1 MPPVKVVDGYDVLIV
16 GSGFGGSVAALRLA
30 EKGYR
35 VAVLEAGK
43 RFATE
48 DFPLT
53 NWNLRRSV
61 WMPKLFCHGILRLTL
76 LSDVLVGSG
85 AGVGGGSL
93 VYANTLP
100 VPRADVFRHTEW
112 PSGRDWEEALAPH
125 YVTAKRML
133 GAATNPRLT
142 EADRVLRECAE
153 EIGKGGTFRRT
164 DVAVFFGEPGEGSP
178 TPTSAARVLRVR
190 AVCFAED
197 AWSAAATTPRTRWT
211 RTTSTWP
218 RSAGRGSFRKRRWTR
233 SGRKT
238 TVVTPSRAFAARRSW
253 PATGK
258 SGAPPWSS
266 WPRAFSARS
275 TSFCVH
281 ANAGPC
287 RHFRQRSAG
296 AFARTARR
304 SSGQPRA
311 ARRSISRRASRSRQA
326 LTQTMSLT
334 SNRCGTREVPI

>member
-43 RFATE
+43 RFGSE
-48 DFPLT
+48 DFADT
-53 NWNLRRSV
+53 NWKVWRFL

-125 YVTAKRML
+125 YATAKRML

-164 DVAVFFGEPGEGSP
+164 EVAVFFGEPGKEVPDPYFGGDGP
-178 TPTSAARVLRVR
+178 A
-190 AVCFAED
+190 
-197 AWSAAATTPRTRWT
+197 
-211 RTTSTWP
+211 
-218 RSAGRGSFRKRRWTR
+218 R
-233 SGRKT
+233 SGC
-238 TVVTPSRAFAARRSW
+238 V
-253 PATGK
+253 
-258 SGAPPWSS
+258 
-266 WPRAFSARS
+266 
-275 TSFCVH
+275 FCGGCMV
-281 ANAGPC
+281 GC
-287 RHFRQRSAG
+287 RHNAKNTLDKNYLYLAEKLGVDIFPVTQVDRIERNGPDGYRLSTFRPTRMLRRDRKQWTAPVIVLAAG
-296 AFARTARR
+296 VLGTV
-304 SSGQPRA
+304 
-311 ARRSISRRASRSRQA
+311 A
-326 LTQTMSLT
+326 LLL
-334 SNRCGTREVPI
+334 R

>member
-1 MPPVKVVDGYDVLIV
+1 MVAVEFVDGFAVLVV

-53 NWNLRRSV
+53 NWNVRRSL
-61 WMPKLFCHGILRLTL
+61 WMPKVFCHGILRLTL
-76 LSDVLVGSG
+76 LSAVLVGSG

-93 VYANTLP
+93 AYANTLP

-125 YVTAKRML
+125 YVTAKLML

-164 DVAVFFGEPGEGSP
+164 DVAVFFGEPGKEVPDPYFGGEGP
-178 TPTSAARVLRVR
+178 ARSGCVFCGGCMVGCRHNAKNTLDKNYLYLAQKLGVDIYPETQVDRIKQP
-190 AVCFAED
+190 AD
-197 AWSAAATTPRTRWT
+197 
-211 RTTSTWP
+211 
-218 RSAGRGSFRKRRWTR
+218 RGLELSSFRSTR
-233 SGRKT
+233 
-238 TVVTPSRAFAARRSW
+238 
-253 PATGK
+253 
-258 SGAPPWSS
+258 
-266 WPRAFSARS
+266 
-275 TSFCVH
+275 
-281 ANAGPC
+281 
-287 RHFRQRSAG
+287 
-296 AFARTARR
+296 
-304 SSGQPRA
+304 
-311 ARRSISRRASRSRQA
+311 
-326 LTQTMSLT
+326 
-334 SNRCGTREVPI
+334 

>member
-93 VYANTLP
+93 VCANTLP

-164 DVAVFFGEPGEGSP
+164 DVAVFFGEPGEEVPDPYFGGEGP
-178 TPTSAARVLRVR
+178 A
-190 AVCFAED
+190 
-197 AWSAAATTPRTRWT
+197 
-211 RTTSTWP
+211 
-218 RSAGRGSFRKRRWTR
+218 R
-233 SGRKT
+233 SGCVFCGGCMVGCRHNAKNT
-238 TVVTPSRAFAARRSW
+238 LDKNYLYLAQKRGARIFPETKVDALRQENDGRYTLTSVRST
-253 PATGK
+253 AVLAETGK
-258 SGAPPWSS
+258 SGAPHGHPGRGRSRHGR
-266 WPRAFSARS
+266 PPFACTRTRVPAGTFASARPARS
-275 TSFCVH
+275 HEQRGDRRGNLAQQDGRFHGGRRDHV
-281 ANAGPC
+281 
-287 RHFRQRSAG
+287 RH
-296 AFARTARR
+296 
-304 SSGQPRA
+304 
-311 ARRSISRRASRSRQA
+311 
-326 LTQTMSLT
+326 
-334 SNRCGTREVPI
+334 